1 MRFLLRPLKR
11 FIIPPLLD
19 GVHMRPHVIV
29 NCAMTADGKIAGKA
43 RKQIRISSV
52 EDLERVRKLRTECE
66 AILVGVNTIIADDPH
81 LTVKGLSRDACP
93 TRIVLDSFGRTP
105 DNAKVLDTGAR
116 TIIVT
121 NAVCRRTWQGAEV
134 LRLGEG
140 RVDLHEL
147 MRELEVRN
155 VQRLMVEGGGE
166 TIWSF
171 FKAGLVDEYR
181 VFVGSKVL
189 GGRTAPSPV
198 DGEGF
203 DDEGCVRLQLMGTE
217 VLGDGV
223 LLSYEVVRDATPS

>member
-1 MRFLLRPLKR
+1 
-11 FIIPPLLD
+11 
-19 GVHMRPHVIV
+19 MRPHVIV

-43 RKQIRISSV
+43 RKQLCISSA
-52 EDLERVRKLRTECE
+52 EDLERVKKLRAESE
-66 AILVGVNTIIADDPH
+66 AILVGVNTIMADDPH
-81 LTVKGLSRDACP
+81 LTVKGLSCEVNP
-93 TRIVLDSFGRTP
+93 IRIVLDSHGRTP
-105 DNAKVLDTGAR
+105 ENAKVLDGRAR
-116 TIIVT
+116 TLIVT
-121 NAVCRRTWQGAEV
+121 NSVCRRTWQGAEV
-134 LRLGEG
+134 LRFGEG
-140 RVDLHEL
+140 QVDLHEL
-147 MRELEVRN
+147 MRELESRN

-203 DDEGCVRLQLMGTE
+203 DDDGCVRMQLRGTE

-223 LLSYEVVRDATPS
+223 LLCYEVVRDVPPS